1 MFVVMVILILAAAA
15 DIDPSGRLGSWLNAC
30 ILLSASV
37 APAVFG
43 WVMLT
48 NELTVIYPYLLL
60 FLLVAMV
67 CIGMTKKD
75 LESPDK
81 V

>member
-1 MFVVMVILILAAAA
+1 
-15 DIDPSGRLGSWLNAC
+15 
-30 ILLSASV
+30 
-37 APAVFG
+37 
-43 WVMLT
+43 
-48 NELTVIYPYLLL
+48 LLL